1 MEATRLIIPSF
12 LDGCA
17 RSIGEKNLALS
28 RRTRGRMYTEDG
40 FEEANRRRGD
50 LGKQFVLSRESTF
63 DPWERV
69 VHRGQPFL
77 VPVAGLFEKTGTLL
91 EKVNGRGG

>member
-1 MEATRLIIPSF
+1 MGS
-12 LDGCA
+12 
-17 RSIGEKNLALS
+17 K
-28 RRTRGRMYTEDG
+28 RRIEGG
-40 FEEANRRRGD
+40 GD